1 VAHVLTADPVDSL
14 VELLAAEGVQ
24 ASMDPAEL
32 NLPAV
37 WVALD
42 ELARP
47 TLGPVL
53 ELRTSLYL
61 ISPDTDARRSLG
73 HLGQLHAKVL
83 QVLTPDGPVT
93 TQAVVLP
100 GDPTPLPALRVPVHL
115 YTEGTT
121 P

>member
-1 VAHVLTADPVDSL
+1 MLNADPVDQL
-14 VELLAAEGVQ
+14 VDLLTAEGIQ

-42 ELARP
+42 EVARP
-47 TLGPVL
+47 TLGPTL
-53 ELRTSLYL
+53 ELRTALYL
-61 ISPDTDARRSLG
+61 VSPDTDARRALG
-73 HLGQLHAKVL
+73 HLGQLHAAVMR
-83 QVLTPDGPVT
+83 VLTPDGPVT
-93 TQAVVLP
+93 TQAVVMP

-115 YTEGTT
+115 YTQEGT